1 MPTVASAHNKALW
14 SEDNKRDAHVALVG
28 PAVVMVSI
36 HVCRVRTGTRRT
48 QTCSHGTQPAT
59 ARIIARAC
67 WAILE
72 RARRDVARR
81 AVLGT
86 AAVITT
92 VRVRARATIAR
103 AEYAGRGAF
112 RRGGLAHLEACDM

>member
-14 SEDNKRDAHVALVG
+14 SEDNKRDARVALVG

-36 HVCRVRTGTRRT
+36 HVCRVRTGTRPT

-92 VRVRARATIAR
+92 VRVRATP
-103 AEYAGRGAF
+103 
-112 RRGGLAHLEACDM
+112 